1 MIISLNVE
9 KAFDKIECPIMIK
22 VLERL
27 GILGTYLNII
37 KAIYSKPIASTN
49 LSEEKCKQIALKYK
63 NKTKVVHSFLIY
75 SMQTFKSQLEQCDN

>member
-37 KAIYSKPIASTN
+37 KAIYSKQIGKITLN
-49 LSEEKCKQIALKYK
+49 EEKLKA
-63 NKTKVVHSFLIY
+63 TPL
-75 SMQTFKSQLEQCDN
+75 KSGIR